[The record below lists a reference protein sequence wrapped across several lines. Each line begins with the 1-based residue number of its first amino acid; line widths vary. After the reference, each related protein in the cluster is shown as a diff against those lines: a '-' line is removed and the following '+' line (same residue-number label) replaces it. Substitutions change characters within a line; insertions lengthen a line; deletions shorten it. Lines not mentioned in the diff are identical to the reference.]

1 MQMQTPVES
10 ESPEPE
16 RQAEQLCTSCAAPN
30 EPTADFCRKCG
41 APISWYSKIGPF
53 ESIFA
58 QGFIWREAAQRPR
71 RLIVVVG
78 IWLIFL
84 PQAFAGLFGIHA
96 GGTFPIL
103 FGSGG
108 FLISIA
114 IILKTTW
121 NYLSQKPN
129 KADGDQTESESDAQA
144 T

>member
-1 MQMQTPVES
+1 MDTQLELSAPQV
-10 ESPEPE
+10 
-16 RQAEQLCTSCAAPN
+16 RQLCTSCAAPN
-30 EPTADFCRKCG
+30 EPSADFCVKCG

-58 QGFIWREAAQRPR
+58 QGFILREAAWQPR

-84 PQAFAGLFGIHA
+84 PQAFAGLVGIHV

-121 NYLSQKPN
+121 NYLDQKPA
-129 KADGDQTESESDAQA
+129 KPDGDQTDSETNSNAA
-144 T
+144 